1 MKRYYL
7 MGSIA
12 MLFPLSAHAFNG
24 ILLTGIG
31 QVAAGMGGVSIA
43 GGSDRTSVSENPAN
57 LSFQNAGLD
66 AQLALLNVY
75 SNANFL
81 GQSEEHKSKQ
91 FIPIPSWALVHHVN
105 DQFSVGVSSTGS
117 GASVDYDENALH
129 GYSADPAKDNLAIA
143 TINPSFSY
151 RPIPEL
157 SIGFAL
163 NLGIEQFRAKGIL
176 AGTDPEGSPVFL
188 PSHGNQWAYGVGYT
202 LGSTWN
208 FQPDWYVGI
217 SYISEIKFT
226 KLDGYKEDLLAQS
239 KGRINLPERYGIGL
253 KHNLNNQLTLGADFQ
268 YINWEDSDGLGKDSG
283 FNWQNQK
290 VYRLGLNYQ
299 LNSISSIRLGYNYSN
314 ETVDSEHTLVNFYA
328 NDVANQSWTIGY
340 GHRFK
345 FGTLNLAYEYAQN
358 NEVRGT
364 GPSIGTNLKNENHV
378 ITLGLSKEF

>member
-1 MKRYYL
+1 M
-7 MGSIA
+7 
-12 MLFPLSAHAFNG
+12 
-24 ILLTGIG
+24 
-31 QVAAGMGGVSIA
+31 
-43 GGSDRTSVSENPAN
+43 
-57 LSFQNAGLD
+57 
-66 AQLALLNVY
+66 
-75 SNANFL
+75 
-81 GQSEEHKSKQ
+81 
-91 FIPIPSWALVHHVN
+91 
-105 DQFSVGVSSTGS
+105 
-117 GASVDYDENALH
+117 
-129 GYSADPAKDNLAIA
+129 
-143 TINPSFSY
+143 
-151 RPIPEL
+151 
-157 SIGFAL
+157 
-163 NLGIEQFRAKGIL
+163 
-176 AGTDPEGSPVFL
+176 
-188 PSHGNQWAYGVGYT
+188 
-202 LGSTWN
+202 
-208 FQPDWYVGI
+208 
-217 SYISEIKFT
+217 
-226 KLDGYKEDLLAQS
+226 
-239 KGRINLPERYGIGL
+239 PERYGIGL